1 MQGFLQVGGGISEG
15 LGYRLLEGLHL
26 AGLQVGR
33 VLRGELFLGLAH
45 SHD

>member
-1 MQGFLQVGGGISEG
+1 MVGGGIGEG
-15 LGYRLLEGLHL
+15 LGDRLLGGLHL

-33 VLRGELFLGLAH
+33 LLYGELFLGLAH